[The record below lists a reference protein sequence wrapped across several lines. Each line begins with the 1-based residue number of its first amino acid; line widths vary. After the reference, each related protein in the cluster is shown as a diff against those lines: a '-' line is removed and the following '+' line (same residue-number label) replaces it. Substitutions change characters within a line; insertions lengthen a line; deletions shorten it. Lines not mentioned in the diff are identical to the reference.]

1 MPSIAAIQAG
11 AAAGIAWPRRH
22 RSRSQPRRGASSFRV
37 SSPRSG
43 ESVSSETNFQE
54 RNERCDAA
62 SVDTLSEEAMQSIDL
77 TMCGP
82 SVADAGYLF
91 RTIYDSFF
99 GYEPDHSDYWWLDPE
114 PANIVGT
121 IHSEQSFTSIDGP
134 GVRYLVFV
142 QGCAMRCKYCANPDS
157 WEFEGKG
164 TMVESRDLAK
174 RIMKLQQYLKP
185 NGGGVTVSGGDP
197 MMQPHFVAALFEDI
211 HRNSALT
218 TCIDTNGQGTL
229 EKNWNVL
236 LPHCDYVLFCMK
248 HMDPVKY
255 KSLTGMEHQVAL
267 DFAEQLKQR
276 KIPYQL
282 RYVLI
287 PGYTDGDDDVDAL
300 ISWAAQQ
307 PTLQVINS
315 LTRLDVAFCIS
326 AISTT
331 SCPLPPMPNSPPT
344 RAKQQGTTCS
354 AAGSFFFFF
363 FKHAF
368 QH

>member
-1 MPSIAAIQAG
+1 
-11 AAAGIAWPRRH
+11 
-22 RSRSQPRRGASSFRV
+22 
-37 SSPRSG
+37 
-43 ESVSSETNFQE
+43 
-54 RNERCDAA
+54 
-62 SVDTLSEEAMQSIDL
+62 
-77 TMCGP
+77 
-82 SVADAGYLF
+82 
-91 RTIYDSFF
+91 
-99 GYEPDHSDYWWLDPE
+99 
-114 PANIVGT
+114 
-121 IHSEQSFTSIDGP
+121 
-134 GVRYLVFV
+134 
-142 QGCAMRCKYCANPDS
+142 
-157 WEFEGKG
+157 
-164 TMVESRDLAK
+164 
-174 RIMKLQQYLKP
+174 
-185 NGGGVTVSGGDP
+185 
-197 MMQPHFVAALFEDI
+197 
-211 HRNSALT
+211 
-218 TCIDTNGQGTL
+218 
-229 EKNWNVL
+229 
-236 LPHCDYVLFCMK
+236 
-248 HMDPVKY
+248 
-255 KSLTGMEHQVAL
+255 MEHQVAL